1 MGSMVNLLRGIY
13 ILTPRNMTIAA
24 GMYNSLLKINQP
36 AILIETLNAYRLK
49 EKLPSNLGTFTSPI
63 GEIDILK
70 TGNDLTIITYGATVE
85 IVLKASKLL
94 LEKSIDVEVIDIQSL
109 IPFDNSKKIRE
120 SVNKT
125 NKLLIVDEDMPGGA
139 SAYILQQLL
148 DYQKLYELLDSEPK
162 LLSAKEHRPPYGTD
176 GDYFSKPN
184 VNDVF
189 EISYEVMNESNP
201 KKYPSI

>member
-1 MGSMVNLLRGIY
+1 
-13 ILTPRNMTIAA
+13 MTIAA

-49 EKLPSNLGTFTSPI
+49 EKLPSNLGKYTSPI
-63 GEIDILK
+63 GEIEILK

-85 IVLKASKLL
+85 IVLKASELL
-94 LEKSIDVEVIDIQSL
+94 LKKKIDVEIIDVQSL
-109 IPFDNSKKIRE
+109 IPFDKSKLIKE
-120 SVNKT
+120 SIKKT

-148 DYQKLYELLDSEPK
+148 DYQKVFNLLDSEPK
-162 LLSAKEHRPPYGTD
+162 LLSAREHRPPYGTD

-184 VNDVF
+184 INDVF
-189 EISYEVMNESNP
+189 EIAYELMNEFNP
-201 KKYPSI
+201 KKYPDLN

>member
-1 MGSMVNLLRGIY
+1 MALRGLRPIAEIQYLDYILYCIQILSDDLASLHYRSNGQQFAPLIVRTRGHRLEGIWHSGSPMGSMVNLLRGIY

-94 LEKSIDVEVIDIQSL
+94 LEKSIDVEVIDIPVSYTHL
-109 IPFDNSKKIRE
+109 TLPTIY
-120 SVNKT
+120 SV
-125 NKLLIVDEDMPGGA
+125 
-139 SAYILQQLL
+139 
-148 DYQKLYELLDSEPK
+148 
-162 LLSAKEHRPPYGTD
+162 
-176 GDYFSKPN
+176 
-184 VNDVF
+184 
-189 EISYEVMNESNP
+189 
-201 KKYPSI
+201 